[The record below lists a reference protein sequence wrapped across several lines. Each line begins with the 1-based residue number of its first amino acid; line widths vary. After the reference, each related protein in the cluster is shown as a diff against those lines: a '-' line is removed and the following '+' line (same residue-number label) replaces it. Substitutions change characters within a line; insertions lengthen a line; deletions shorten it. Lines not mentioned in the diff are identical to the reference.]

1 MNARKIKVRE
11 EDKSKALQYLKKAED
26 NHSQML
32 KSFREGNY
40 NASSTL
46 AIQCVISAADAVCI
60 HEKGVRSISQ
70 NHLDLCEIIKSIPLP
85 ESASKSNSL
94 KRIIAKKNLVQY
106 ESRSIYSR
114 EADEIVKKASRFF
127 RWTATVV
134 K

>member
-1 MNARKIKVRE
+1 MSARKIKVRE
-11 EDKSKALQYLKKAED
+11 EDKSKALQYLRKAED

-60 HEKGVRSISQ
+60 HEKGIRSISQ
-70 NHLDLCEIIKSIPLP
+70 NHLDLCELIKSIPLP
-85 ESASKSNSL
+85 ESRSKSNSL

-106 ESRSIYSR
+106 ESRSIYGR
-114 EADEIVKKASRFF
+114 EADEIVKNASRFF
-127 RWTATVV
+127 RWAATVL

>member
-1 MNARKIKVRE
+1 MSARKIKVRE

-26 NHSQML
+26 NHSQMI

-60 HEKGVRSISQ
+60 HEKGIRSISQ
-70 NHLDLCEIIKSIPLP
+70 NHLDLCEIVKSIPLP
-85 ESASKSNSL
+85 ESGSKSNSL

-106 ESRSIYSR
+106 ESRSIFSR
-114 EADEIVKKASRFF
+114 EADEIVKNASRFF
-127 RWTATVV
+127 RWAATVV